1 MHISLISILSR
12 KNFLKSLGEG
22 FTGRAPGAGAGT
34 VRPRAAGRSSG
45 SKAEIPVREELDS
58 QLS

>member
-1 MHISLISILSR
+1 MVPCPPR
-12 KNFLKSLGEG
+12 QAGMDEG
-22 FTGRAPGAGAGT
+22 WAGGWAPGAGAGT